1 MSNERKRDLVR
12 EYKERK
18 QRRGVYV
25 VRCAASDQV
34 WASASPNLDAQ
45 QNSLWFQLK
54 LGSHPN
60 RVLQSAWNQHREA
73 AFSFEA
79 VDELDDSE
87 RTPYALKADLAEL
100 EALWREK
107 LGAGRVTG

>member
-1 MSNERKRDLVR
+1 MANDRKRDLAR

-18 QRRGVYV
+18 QRRGVYA
-25 VRCAASDQV
+25 VRCAASGQV

-60 RVLQSAWNQHREA
+60 RALQDAWRQHGEG
-73 AFSFEA
+73 AFSFEIA
-79 VDELDDSE
+79 AELSNED
-87 RTPYALKADLAEL
+87 RTPYALKADLKAL
-100 EALWREK
+100 EADCQEK
-107 LGAGRVTG
+107 LSAKAVTG

>member
-1 MSNERKRDLVR
+1 MSNQRKRDLVR

-18 QRRGVYV
+18 QRRGVYA
-25 VRCAASDQV
+25 VRCSGSGQV

-60 RVLQSAWNQHREA
+60 RALQEAWNQHGA
-73 AFSFEA
+73 DAFSFEIA
-79 VDELDDSE
+79 AELSDDE
-87 RTPYALKADLAEL
+87 RTPYALGADLKAL
-100 EALWREK
+100 EAECQER
-107 LGAGRVTG
+107 LGAKAVTG

>member
-1 MSNERKRDLVR
+1 MSNQRKRDLVR
-12 EYKERK
+12 EYKERA

-25 VRCAASDQV
+25 VRCTASGDV

-60 RVLQSAWNQHREA
+60 RALQEAWKQHGET
-73 AFSFEA
+73 AFSFEIA
-79 VDELDDSE
+79 AELSDED
-87 RTPYALKADLAEL
+87 RTPYALKADLSAL
-100 EALWREK
+100 EAEWREK
-107 LGAGRVTG
+107 LNASKVTG

>member
-1 MSNERKRDLVR
+1 MSSQRKRDLVR

-18 QRRGVYV
+18 QRRGVYA
-25 VRCAASDQV
+25 VRCSANGQV

-60 RVLQSAWNQHREA
+60 RVLQEAWKQHGEA
-73 AFSFEA
+73 TFSFEVA
-79 VDELDDSE
+79 AELSDED
-87 RTPYALKADLAEL
+87 RTPYALKADLKTL
-100 EALWREK
+100 EAECQER
-107 LGAGRVTG
+107 LGATAVTG